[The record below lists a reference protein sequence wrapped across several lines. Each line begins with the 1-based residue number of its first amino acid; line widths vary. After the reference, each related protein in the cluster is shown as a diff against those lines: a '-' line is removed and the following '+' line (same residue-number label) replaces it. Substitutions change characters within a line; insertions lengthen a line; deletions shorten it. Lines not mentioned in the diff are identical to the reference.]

1 MLRERSWP
9 TIFILAAIS
18 LIQPLLNIVGLF
30 DAIGPASS
38 VIVSVIIAVIWIAFA
53 VSMRVINPVLVLAA
67 AGAVYAIL
75 SILLAALLQT
85 LLPGTL
91 GDAPVSLTLLLTAGL
106 AGALFTNIIWGAF
119 LGLTSKVIMNV
130 NSR

>member
-119 LGLTSKVIMNV
+119 LGLTSQVIMNV